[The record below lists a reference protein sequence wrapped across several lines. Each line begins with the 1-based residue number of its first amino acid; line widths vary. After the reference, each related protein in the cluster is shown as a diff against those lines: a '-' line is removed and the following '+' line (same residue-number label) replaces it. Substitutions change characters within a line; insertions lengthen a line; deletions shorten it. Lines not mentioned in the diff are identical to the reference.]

1 MRKQLSTYERFK
13 HVLEDGQ
20 DINPDVVAYKEDP
33 AKFLSVA
40 FDALTEDLNQ
50 DHVKNQPFSKDWC
63 IRRVLENEANH
74 LLTEDST
81 NALPSGQAVTFTT
94 LALPLVRK
102 IFSRLLA
109 MDLVSVQPISQ
120 PTAKVFYLDFQ
131 YHDQGSLANPDD
143 SVFDVKDSTYSNNTE
158 NSGSVREIDLKVTS
172 ETISAVEKKLKAIWS
187 VELEQDLQA
196 YHQLAAETELMNI
209 LQTQIVREV
218 DGLIIAALLAGAT
231 GTGSGTGTGAG
242 NVNWDATGYLQ
253 GDTSTFERTSYK
265 KTLFEAIVDASNL
278 IYKKRYR
285 YANWIIGH
293 PDAIV
298 RLEKLEEFK
307 LSEDANFGD
316 YTIGRHLIGTLNDRF
331 RVYKDPFFP
340 NTNQLLLG
348 YKGESWSD
356 AVGFY
361 APYIPLY
368 MTPKIIDA
376 NDFKPRRGLM
386 SRFAYG
392 TLIKDGLA
400 TVTIQNAS

>member
-1 MRKQLSTYERFK
+1 MKKNLSMYERFK
-13 HVLEDGQ
+13 AVHEDGQ
-20 DINPDVVAYKEDP
+20 EQNPDLIALREDP
-33 AKFLSVA
+33 AKFMSDA
-40 FDALTEDLNQ
+40 FQYLTEDLNA
-50 DHVKNQPFSKDWC
+50 DALKNKPFSKDWT
-63 IRRVLENEANH
+63 IAKILENEANF
-74 LLTEDST
+74 LLTNEDT
-81 NALPSGQAVTFTT
+81 MTTTPTGQAITFTT

-102 IFSRLLA
+102 IFNRLLA
-109 MDLVSVQPISQ
+109 MDLVSVQPINQ
-120 PTAKVFYLDFQ
+120 PTAKIFYLDFQ
-131 YHDQGSLANPDD
+131 YHESAGGATADE
-143 SVFDVKDSTYSNNTE
+143 SVFANKATTYSDASEGGT
-158 NSGSVREIDLKVTS
+158 VREIDLKVTS
-172 ETISAVEKKLKAIWS
+172 ETITATEKKLKAIWS

-218 DGLIIAALLAGAT
+218 DGLIIAALLAGA
-231 GTGSGTGTGAG
+231 GGAGSGTGTGAG
-242 NVNWDATGYLQ
+242 NVNWDATGFLV

-278 IYKKRYR
+278 IFKKRYR

-307 LSEDANFGD
+307 ISPEIDPYSFG
-316 YTIGRHLIGTLNDRF
+316 IGRHLVGTLNDRF

-340 NTNQLLLG
+340 DSTKLLLG
-348 YKGESWSD
+348 YKGDTWSD